1 MSGTREDKV
10 FALLEA
16 AARTGRR
23 CPTNPELAAALSSQ
37 GDPIAPSSVPK
48 IIGRLVRG
56 GRIIVRVYGHN
67 WRDVVIQTGRHASKT
82 TMAPPSGGQPYIVID
97 AAERMKRDA
106 SSQRQ
111 ERPRTSQTRSR
122 AFV

>member
-1 MSGTREDKV
+1 MGGTRDDRV

-16 AARTGRR
+16 AARAGHR
-23 CPTNPELAAALSSQ
+23 CPTNPELAAFLSSH

-48 IIGRLVRG
+48 IIGRLVKG
-56 GRIIVRVYGHN
+56 GRIIVRIYGHN

-97 AAERMKRDA
+97 AAERTKRDA
-106 SSQRQ
+106 AAAHR
-111 ERPRTSQTRSR
+111 ERPRRSMVR
-122 AFV
+122 SKVFM